1 METTIKIGRTTCI
14 GCINRIESK
23 LRLLGIFRFDYDFQN
38 KSAKILYDQEN
49 ITVADLVKAI
59 EDLGYEAVAR

>member
-1 METTIKIGRTTCI
+1 METTINIGRTTCI

-23 LRLLGIFRFDYDFQN
+23 LRLLGIFRFDYDFQS
-38 KSAKILYDQEN
+38 KSAKILYDQED
-49 ITVADLVKAI
+49 ITVTDLVKAI

>member
-1 METTIKIGRTTCI
+1 MESTIKIGGTTCI
-14 GCINRIESK
+14 GCINRIELK

-49 ITVADLVKAI
+49 TTLADLVKAI
-59 EDLGYEAVAR
+59 EDLGYEAVVR

>member
-38 KSAKILYDQEN
+38 KSAKIMYDEED

>member
-1 METTIKIGRTTCI
+1 METTIKIGKTTCI

-23 LRLLGIFRFDYDFQN
+23 LRLLGIFRFDYDFQS
-38 KSAKILYDQEN
+38 KSAKILYDQED
-49 ITVADLVKAI
+49 ITVTDLVKAI

>member
-1 METTIKIGRTTCI
+1 METTLKIGKTTCV

-23 LRLLGIFRFDYDFQN
+23 LRLLGVFRFDYDFQN
-38 KSAKILYDQEN
+38 KSAKILFDEEK
-49 ITVADLVKAI
+49 ITVVDMVKAI

>member
-23 LRLLGIFRFDYDFQN
+23 LRLLGIFRFDYDFQS
-38 KSAKILYDQEN
+38 KSAKILYDEEN
-49 ITVADLVKAI
+49 ITVADMVKAI
-59 EDLGYEAVAR
+59 EDLGYDAVAR

>member
-1 METTIKIGRTTCI
+1 METTLKIGKTTCI

-38 KSAKILYDQEN
+38 KSAKILYDEDE
-49 ITVADLVKAI
+49 IKVEDMVKAI
-59 EDLGYEAVAR
+59 EDLGYEAVVR

>member
-1 METTIKIGRTTCI
+1 METTLKIGKTSCI

-23 LRLLGIFRFDYDFQN
+23 LRFLGIYRFDYDFQSQ
-38 KSAKILYDQEN
+38 SAKILFDEQEL
-49 ITVADLVKAI
+49 TVESMVKAI